1 MPETECYVIGP
12 WRFSVSDGVLRSRD
26 GERRLEDR
34 AARTLAV
41 LCRKRGEVV
50 SQQEILDEV
59 WGGRVVSGNSVAV
72 VVSDLRRALDED
84 ARAPNHVET
93 VPKRGY
99 RLRLPQRVDEA
110 TDEVTAQRGSA
121 RPPTLQ
127 TRRWAIGIGGAA
139 ALSIVAVEA
148 SQRGPNHLPIDV
160 ASTQNDTGRT
170 DMDRLSR
177 ALSDLIELRLAAI
190 PDAVLT
196 KQRGLTK
203 ERGLPASGIE
213 FRSRLILWNDQP
225 TLSLQAT
232 SAASGEIVWT
242 GMAEGP
248 EPALAAN
255 TIAQLRRFA
264 SAARRLSRQA

>member
-50 SQQEILDEV
+50 SQQEILHEV
-59 WGGRVVSGNSVAV
+59 WGGRVVSDNSVAV

-99 RLRLPQRVDEA
+99 RLRLPRRSDEE
-110 TDEVTAQRGSA
+110 TSEITAEGGLA
-121 RPPTLQ
+121 RPRTFR
-127 TRRWAIGIGGAA
+127 TRRWAIGTGGAV
-139 ALSIVAVEA
+139 ALSVVAVEV
-148 SQRGPNHLPIDV
+148 SQKKPNHLQIEV
-160 ASTQNDTGRT
+160 ASTQNDTGET

-190 PDAVLT
+190 PNAILT
-196 KQRGLTK
+196 KAGGLTVA
-203 ERGLPASGIE
+203 GLE

-232 SAASGEIVWT
+232 RAASGEIVWT

-248 EPALAAN
+248 ESALAAN
-255 TIAQLRRFA
+255 TLAQIRSFA
-264 SAARRLSRQA
+264 GAARRLRA